1 MGKMIYLMGKSSTGK
16 DTIYKHLLQWK
27 EIPFEKVV
35 LYTTRPIRAHEKNG
49 REYHFT
55 DEVHYQELLKAGKI
69 IEDRVYQTFYGP
81 WRYFTVDDG
90 SIDLQNQNYLVIGT
104 LESFI
109 KTAEYFSK
117 DQVLPIYIEVD
128 DGIRLERAIQRER
141 RQETPKY
148 EEMCRR
154 FLADSRMMIWKDVY
168 RKSKNIC
175 CLFCD
180 DKKIKRFH
188 HRKKIVTIQIPIRK
202 TAAIRSLS
210 FTHVVTLLYKLCQRS
225 LRMYAYDV
233 HIVIICMALNNYRK
247 SI

>member
-35 LYTTRPIRAHEKNG
+35 LYTTRPIRAHEKDG

-104 LESFI
+104 LESFV
-109 KTAEYFSK
+109 KTTEYFSK

-148 EEMCRR
+148 E
-154 FLADSRMMIWKDVY
+154 D
-168 RKSKNIC
+168 RKS
-175 CLFCD
+175 
-180 DKKIKRFH
+180 
-188 HRKKIVTIQIPIRK
+188 
-202 TAAIRSLS
+202 
-210 FTHVVTLLYKLCQRS
+210 VV
-225 LRMYAYDV
+225 
-233 HIVIICMALNNYRK
+233 
-247 SI
+247 

>member
-90 SIDLQNQNYLVIGT
+90 SIDLQNQNYLVNR
-104 LESFI
+104 SV
-109 KTAEYFSK
+109 S
-117 DQVLPIYIEVD
+117 
-128 DGIRLERAIQRER
+128 
-141 RQETPKY
+141 
-148 EEMCRR
+148 
-154 FLADSRMMIWKDVY
+154 
-168 RKSKNIC
+168 
-175 CLFCD
+175 CLLQN
-180 DKKIKRFH
+180 H
-188 HRKKIVTIQIPIRK
+188 H
-202 TAAIRSLS
+202 
-210 FTHVVTLLYKLCQRS
+210 
-225 LRMYAYDV
+225 
-233 HIVIICMALNNYRK
+233 
-247 SI
+247 